1 MGLSCGGTLGKIFLI
16 VINILF
22 FLLGLGLLIVGA
34 LMKAN
39 VKIIKDE
46 VKPALNT
53 ITVSSYKLGNLTDN
67 LSILLIIIGVFIFL
81 VAGLGLF
88 GACCQNR
95 CMLVTYAVLVLILF
109 IMKIVAIALWFSMKS
124 EVEGTVKAG
133 MLKSIETNYVDHRLN
148 STDEIS
154 NSWNYMFMT
163 LDCCGV
169 NPVTGP
175 DAAKNDLRNSLWC
188 TSSGACAST
197 QFLVPP
203 ACCQGVDSSNY
214 LSAPS
219 DCTAGTSGINSMGC
233 YEAVKDE
240 IESHSNQVIGVGVTI
255 LVIEL
260 LAVIFSFIICKQ
272 SGDEKVV

>member
-1 MGLSCGGTLGKIFLI
+1 
-16 VINILF
+16 
-22 FLLGLGLLIVGA
+22 
-34 LMKAN
+34 MKAN

-175 DAAKNDLRNSLWC
+175 DAAKNDLRKSSWC
-188 TSSGACAST
+188 TTAGACKDT
-197 QFLVPP
+197 QFFVPP